1 MPTLGLDRNS
11 HSIPATAGGD
21 RIGQQEHRL
30 IDGGAAH
37 DFVGHHRKE
46 QPRGQRQHGDR
57 ETEHCGDLDR
67 GEVERIGKDGVEI
80 LEPDKSPRCTDCR
93 IACPAG
99 QKKTKVT
106 ASCGASNSTGN
117 SQPGNTTR
125 RSI

>member
-67 GEVERIGKDGVEI
+67 GEVERIGKDGGEI
-80 LEPDKSPRCTDCR
+80 LEPDKTGRQTKG
-93 IACPAG
+93 IAALHRL
-99 QKKTKVT
+99 QDRL
-106 ASCGASNSTGN
+106 
-117 SQPGNTTR
+117 PGWPEEEDKGHRKLR
-125 RSI
+125 R